1 MLKII
6 QHKIFLLACG
16 TIVSVSAYAQ
26 QNLKLTYNKPAENW
40 NEALPIGN
48 GRLGAMV
55 FGGAIQEHLQLNEE
69 TIWAGE
75 PGNNIPKNTFDSIQ
89 KVRRLINENQFE
101 KAQDLTNKTFPR
113 QAPKNLNYGMPYQTM
128 GDLFLD
134 FKGHEN
140 FKNYTRN
147 LDIEKAISTV
157 SYEVNGVIFK
167 REIFSSFADNVII
180 LKLSSN
186 KKGSLNFSIN
196 ASTPHKIN
204 SIFTEKNQL
213 VINGTSGSVDN
224 KIGKVKFKTVAVPVL
239 KGGKLTSTKDKL
251 EISNADEVIIY
262 VSIATNFKKYN
273 DLSANP
279 DARVSDYL
287 NKALSKKYN
296 DELKAHVKK
305 YQKYFK
311 RVSLNL
317 GTTEQSKKTTDV
329 RIKEFGTSSDPDLV
343 ALYFQFGRYLL
354 ISSSQ
359 QGTQPAN
366 LQGIWNYQLNPS
378 WDSKYTVNI
387 NTEMNYWPA
396 ENTNLSEMHEPLFD
410 MIQDLSVTGQESAK
424 EMYKARG
431 WNMHHNT
438 DLWRITGVVDGGFYG
453 MWPMGGA
460 WLTQHVWN
468 HYLYTGDKEF
478 LKKNYDALKGC
489 ALFYLDVLQQD
500 SSKKYLVVSPSMS
513 PENKYFKNVSITA
526 GTTMD
531 NQLVFDVFNNFIN
544 ASKILNQDKNLSKE
558 IKIALSKLPPMQIGQ
573 HAQLQEWLTDM
584 DRTDDKHRHISHLY
598 GLFPSGQI
606 SPFRNPDLAESAKNS
621 MIYRGDK
628 STGWSMGWKVNWWAR
643 LLDGNRA
650 FKLISDQLT
659 PAPMETQGQS
669 GGTYPNL
676 LDAHPPF
683 QIDGNFGCTS
693 GIAEMLL
700 QSYDGYIYL
709 LPALPDALPNGSV
722 KGLKARGGFEID
734 MDWKNSKL
742 TKLNVKS
749 TLGGNARIRIAKDL
763 KLVTSRTSA
772 TNLKKSTVNTETQLM
787 LAKGENSNE
796 YYQVNSIK
804 IPLKSNKAEL
814 KNFPVPETK
823 MFDFKTEKGGIYLFT
838 SY

>member
-6 QHKIFLLACG
+6 QHKISLLAFG
-16 TIVSVSAYAQ
+16 TFISISVQAQ
-26 QNLKLTYNKPAENW
+26 QNLKLTYSKPAENW

-48 GRLGAMV
+48 GKLGAMV
-55 FGGAIQEHLQLNEE
+55 FGGVSQEHLQLNEE
-69 TIWAGE
+69 TIWTGE
-75 PGNNIPKNTFDSIQ
+75 PGNNVPKNTFDSIQ
-89 KVRRLINENQFE
+89 KIRKLLNEGRFE
-101 KAQDLTNKTFPR
+101 EAQKLSNTTYPR
-113 QAPKNLNYGMPYQTM
+113 VAPKDLNYGMPYQTM

-134 FKGHEN
+134 FKGHEKFQHYN
-140 FKNYTRN
+140 RT
-147 LDIEKAISTV
+147 LDIEKALSTV
-157 SYEVNGVIFK
+157 SYEVNNVTFK
-167 REIFSSFADNVII
+167 REIFTSFVDNVVVI
-180 LKLSSN
+180 KLSSN
-186 KKGSLNFSIN
+186 KKGTLNFSIN
-196 ASTPHKIN
+196 ATTPHVKK

-213 VINGTSGSVDN
+213 VITGTSSSADN
-224 KIGKVKFKTVAVPVL
+224 KIGRINFKTIAVPVL
-239 KGGKLTSTKDKL
+239 KGGKLTSTENQL
-251 EISNADEVIIY
+251 HISGADEVVIY

-273 DLSANP
+273 DISGNP
-279 DARVSDYL
+279 DQRVSEYL
-287 NKALSKKYN
+287 KSALSKKY
-296 DELKAHVKK
+296 DAELKAHIAK
-305 YQKYFK
+305 YQKYFN

-317 GTTEQSKKTTDV
+317 GTSEQAKKKTDV
-329 RIKEFGTSSDPDLV
+329 RIKEFAHAKDPDLV

-359 QGTQPAN
+359 PGTQPAN

-424 EMYKARG
+424 EMYHARG

-438 DLWRITGVVDGGFYG
+438 DLWRITGIVDGGFYG

-460 WLTQHVWN
+460 WLTQHLWN

-478 LKKNYDALKGC
+478 LKKYYPALKGS

-500 SSKKYLVVSPSMS
+500 PSKKYLVVSPSMS
-513 PENKYFKNVSITA
+513 PENTYMKSVGITA

-544 ASKILNQDKNLSKE
+544 ASKVLNEDKNLSDEVKA
-558 IKIALSKLPPMQIGQ
+558 ALHKLPPMQIGQ
-573 HAQLQEWLTDM
+573 HAQLQEWLKDM

-606 SPFRNPDLAESAKNS
+606 SPFRNPDLTEAAKNS

-650 FKLISDQLT
+650 FKLISDQLS
-659 PAPMETQGQS
+659 PVSMDSKDQS

-693 GIAEMLL
+693 GIAEMLI
-700 QSYDGYIYL
+700 QSYDGYLYI

-734 MDWKNSKL
+734 IEWKNSKL
-742 TKLNVKS
+742 TKLIIKS
-749 TLGGNARIRIAKDL
+749 TLGGNARIRMAKNI
-763 KLVTSRTSA
+763 
-772 TNLKKSTVNTETQLM
+772 NLKSKIQLKDST
-787 LAKGENSNE
+787 GENPNE
-796 YYQVNSIK
+796 YYQINTIK
-804 IPLKSNKAEL
+804 TPLVSDQAEL
-814 KNFPVPETK
+814 KGFPVPETQV
-823 MFDFKTEKGGIYLFT
+823 FDFDTEKGKTYIFEVQ
-838 SY
+838 